1 MQTLGEFFKRDSA
14 YFGERREWIVAAT
27 LNRDSDALSRSNYR
41 CMLSLLG
48 GNGTEGRKGNQEVA
62 EGVAIEEASHW
73 ACGWLQ
79 YLIVDP
85 ARADLVVIAEKA
97 LARLEDYPVLDE
109 EDFSQEESEEAE
121 QVWRNCYRERER
133 LEYIRKHRSQFEFRG
148 FSDLLGCVRGKYFAG
163 YASELLH

>member
-1 MQTLGEFFKRDSA
+1 MQTLGKFFGRDSA
-14 YFGERREWIVAAT
+14 YWGERREWLVAAT

-41 CMLSLLG
+41 CMLRLLG

-62 EGVAIEEASHW
+62 EGVAVEEARHW

-85 ARADLVVIAEKA
+85 ARADLVAIAEKA
-97 LARLEDYPVLDE
+97 LSRLEDYPVLNE
-109 EDFSQEESEEAE
+109 EDFSLEESEEAE
-121 QVWRNCYRERER
+121 QVWRNCYGERGR

-148 FSDLLGCVRGKYFAG
+148 FADLLGCVRGKYFAG